1 MDLSKIPEP
10 SEDDLKFASISGPY
24 GMLVHEYEQTLAVLQ
39 ESREHELTVMILA
52 AEALL
57 QKIRVIAHLLRHGS
71 VLAEAMLEELPGL
84 IQDVPIDDP
93 AWGNVLAAIRF
104 FMKIRAEGGSRCG

>member
-10 SEDDLKFASISGPY
+10 SEDDLQFASIAGSV

-39 ESREHELTVMILA
+39 ESQEQELTVIILA

-57 QKIRVIAHLLRHGS
+57 QKIRVIAHLLRHGR
-71 VLAEAMLEELPGL
+71 VLAKSAKEAIWDNYTPDER
-84 IQDVPIDDP
+84 
-93 AWGNVLAAIRF
+93 AAISF
-104 FMKIRAEGGSRCG
+104 FEKFGGEA